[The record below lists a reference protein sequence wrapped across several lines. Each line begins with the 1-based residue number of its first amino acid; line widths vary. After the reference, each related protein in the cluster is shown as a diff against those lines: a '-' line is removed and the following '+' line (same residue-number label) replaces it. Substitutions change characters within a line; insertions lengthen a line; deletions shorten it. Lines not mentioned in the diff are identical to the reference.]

1 MNLKKYIALFITMAT
16 LSACSEEFLNRPP
29 EDAITQ
35 DTFYKSEAELK
46 MATAALYN
54 IVWFDYNDKAN
65 FAIGDGG
72 GGNFATNDAGY
83 DAFWRFAV
91 TGSTP
96 TLVEAWRS
104 LFTVVGQANSVIRNI
119 NENADVSIPEEAKN
133 EAIAEARFMRGLAY
147 MQLGLLWREVPII
160 VDNVSLIEDPIV
172 PKNTLGSVFQFVV
185 NDLEFAATNLPE
197 TNDPGRLTK
206 WSAKGMLSRAYLYK
220 SGIGQSGNRNQ
231 ADLDMAKQHAG
242 DVIKQSG
249 LILMD
254 EYSDLYKIEN
264 NNSSESLFAFQWVI
278 NGGWGT
284 QNTHQAYLAPEGK
297 VTGVGDGWG
306 GGGGAAPSMQA
317 IYEDGDKRRQATF
330 MYKGD
335 FYPELLKSEG
345 GYLYELETT
354 PAASSVKKYVVGTP
368 DDNDGE
374 VAFMRTSLNTYVLRL
389 SEVYL
394 IYAEAVMGNSSSSS
408 DAEAL
413 TYYNAVRER
422 AGLAPKTTVTW
433 MDIFNERR
441 VELAMEG
448 HFWYD
453 LMRWSFYQ
461 PQDVINYLSTQDRGT
476 YSWDNNVPV
485 LESRTFTV
493 VESDLI
499 MPYPEADVVNNPLLT
514 QDAVEYNFELNN

>member
-1 MNLKKYIALFITMAT
+1 MNLKRNILLFITAVV
-16 LSACSEEFLNRPP
+16 LGACSEEFLNRPP

-35 DTFYKSEAELK
+35 DSFYQSEKELK

-91 TGSTP
+91 TGTTP

-104 LFTVVGQANSVIRNI
+104 LFVVIGQSNSVIRNI
-119 NENADVSIPEEAKN
+119 NNNAAESIPVEAKN
-133 EAIAEARFMRGLAY
+133 QAIAEARFMRGVAY

-160 VDNVSLIEDPIV
+160 EDNVSLIEDPII
-172 PKNTLGSVFQFVV
+172 PKNTASSVFQFVI
-185 NDLEFAATNLPE
+185 NDLTFASENLPE
-197 TNDPGRLTK
+197 TDDPGRVTK
-206 WSAKGMLSRAYLYK
+206 WSAKGMLAKAYLYR
-220 SGIGQSGNRNQ
+220 SGLGQNGSRNQ
-231 ADLDMAKQHAG
+231 ADLDMAKLHAG
-242 DVIKQSG
+242 EVIRQSG
-249 LILMD
+249 LVLM
-254 EYSDLYKIEN
+254 ENYNDLYKLEN
-264 NNSSESLFAFQWVI
+264 NNSPESLFAFQWVV

-297 VTGVGDGWG
+297 LTGVGDGWG
-306 GGGGAAPSMQA
+306 AGGGASPSMQA
-317 IYEDGDKRRQATF
+317 LYEAGDQRRQATF

-335 FYPELLKSEG
+335 FYPELLQSEG
-345 GYLYELETT
+345 GYLYDLETA
-354 PAASSVKKYVVGTP
+354 PAASSVKKYVIGTP

-374 VAFMRTSLNTYVLRL
+374 VAFMRTSLNTYMLRL

-394 IYAEAVMGNSSSSS
+394 TYAEAAMGNNTSTS
-408 DAEAL
+408 DADAL
-413 TYYNAVRER
+413 QYYNAVRQR
-422 AGLAPKTTVTW
+422 AGLEAKSVMTW

-441 VELAMEG
+441 VEFAMEG

-453 LMRWSFYQ
+453 LVRWSFF
-461 PQDVINYLSTQDRGT
+461 DASAVVSYLSTQDRGSYT
-476 YSWDNNVPV
+476 WEDGTPV
-485 LESRTFTV
+485 LDSRTYTV

-499 MPYPEADVVNNPLLT
+499 LPYPEADVVNNPLLKE
-514 QDAVEYNFELNN
+514 DAVEYNFDN